1 VIQKFDA
8 IEEEALEALKK
19 EQDDDIPQIYVG
31 CATCG
36 NATGAQS
43 VVQTIKSKLEK
54 ENVKAKIKEVGCI
67 GMCFAEVLVD
77 VIKPGRPRIS
87 YQDVTA
93 EKAEEIIDSYII
105 NDDPRPDLALGF
117 FGEDGPEDVERID
130 TGDVFK
136 NQQRVIL
143 KNCGNIDPENI
154 DEYIAHGGYRGLAES
169 LEMKQEDIINVLKDS
184 GLRGRGGA
192 GFPAGRKWESCMKPQ
207 ADQKYV
213 ICNADEGD
221 PGAFMDRSVLEGDP
235 HSVIEGMIIAGY
247 TIGSSKGYFY
257 VRAEYPLAIK
267 RLRKAIAQAKEKNLL
282 GENILGTGFDFDL
295 EIFQG
300 AGAFV
305 CGESTALVMSIEGNR
320 GWPKPLPRPRTTEEG
335 LWGKPTLLNN
345 VKTFSVVPQIL
356 SKGADWFR
364 SIGTEGSPGTA
375 VFALTGKINR
385 SGLIEV
391 PMGIELEKIIYEVGG
406 GILDGRKFKAVQTGG
421 PSGGC
426 LPEDKLHLSVDFDTL
441 VEAGSMMGSGGM
453 VVIDE
458 TTCMVDVARYFL
470 DFTFEESCGQCVP
483 CRQGTRQMLEVLNDI
498 CEGRGREGDIEHLVE
513 LGESIIKGSI
523 CGLGQTAPNPVL
535 STIQYFQSEYEA
547 HIKDH
552 ACPALVCKN
561 LIVFTIDEEKCTAC
575 GRCRKACPVEA
586 ISGEKKVPHKIDQE
600 LCTKCGICFQE
611 CPERFSAVERLT
623 GKENLAAAARGRLT
637 DV

>member
-1 VIQKFDA
+1 VIQKYES
-8 IEEEALEALKK
+8 ILKEATETLDK
-19 EQDDDIPQIYVG
+19 EQDNNTTQIYVG

-43 VVQTIKSKLEK
+43 VVKTIENKLQEK
-54 ENVKAKIKEVGCI
+54 QVEAKIKEVGCI

-87 YQDVTA
+87 YQSVTP
-93 EKAEEIIDSYII
+93 EIAEEIVESYVV
-105 NDDPRPDLALGF
+105 NDDHRPDLALGY
-117 FGEDGPEDVERID
+117 FGEDGPEDIRHID
-130 TGDVFK
+130 SDDVFK

-143 KNCGNIDPENI
+143 KNCGVIDPEDIN
-154 DEYIAHGGYRGLAES
+154 EYIASGGYRGLAET
-169 LEMKQEDIINVLKDS
+169 LGRKQEEIIDILKES

-192 GFPAGRKWESCMKPQ
+192 GFPAGRKWESCLKPQ

-235 HSVIEGMIIAGY
+235 HSVIEGMTIAGY

-282 GENILGTGFDFDL
+282 GENILGSGFNFDL

-305 CGESTALVMSIEGNR
+305 CGESTALIMSIEGNR

-356 SKGADWFR
+356 SKGADWFK

-375 VFALTGKINR
+375 VFALTGQINR

-391 PMGIELEKIIYEVGG
+391 PMGIELGKIIYEIGG
-406 GILDGRKFKAVQTGG
+406 GILDDKEFKAVQTGG

-426 LPEDKLHLSVDFDTL
+426 LPTDKLHLSVDFDTL

-458 TTCMVDVARYFL
+458 STCMVDVARYFL

-483 CRQGTRQMLEVLNDI
+483 CRQGTQQMLEVLNDI
-498 CEGRGREGDIEHLVE
+498 CEGRGREGDIEHLLD
-513 LGESIIKGSI
+513 LGDSIIKGSI

-535 STIQYFQSEYEA
+535 STVQYFRDEYEA
-547 HIKDH
+547 HIRDH

-561 LIVFTIDEEKCTAC
+561 LIVFNIDEEKCTAC

-586 ISGEKKVPHKIDQE
+586 ISGEKKVPHKIDQSK
-600 LCTKCGICFQE
+600 CTKCGICFQE
-611 CPERFSAVERLT
+611 CPDRFSAVERLT
-623 GKENLAAAARGRLT
+623 GRENLAAAARGRLT
-637 DV
+637 DE

>member
-1 VIQKFDA
+1 MTRKFDLIEKEA
-8 IEEEALEALKK
+8 IERWEKTEKSNT
-19 EQDDDIPQIYVG
+19 PHIYVG

-43 VVQTIKSKLEK
+43 VVKTIHKQLEEKRLDAVVK
-54 ENVKAKIKEVGCI
+54 EIGCI

-77 VIKPGRPRIS
+77 VIKPGKPRIS
-87 YQDVTA
+87 YQGVTP
-93 EKAEEIIDSYII
+93 EIAEEIIESYLV
-105 NDDPRPDLALGF
+105 NDDPRPDLALGY
-117 FGEDGPEDVERID
+117 FGEGGPANLERID
-130 TGDVFK
+130 TGEVFK

-143 KNCGNIDPENI
+143 KNCGVIDPENI
-154 DEYIAHGGYRGLAES
+154 NEYIAHGGYKGLAKS
-169 LEMKQEDIINVLKDS
+169 LERDQEEIIGILKDS

-192 GFPAGRKWESCMKPQ
+192 GFPAARKWESCLKPK

-213 ICNADEGD
+213 LCNADEGD

-247 TIGSSKGYFY
+247 TIGASKGYFY

-267 RLRKAIAQAKEKNLL
+267 RLRKAIEQAKEKNLL
-282 GENILGTGFDFDL
+282 GENILNTGYDFDL

-305 CGESTALVMSIEGNR
+305 CGESTALIMSIEGNR
-320 GWPKPLPRPRTTEEG
+320 GWPKPLPRPRTSEEG

-356 SKGADWFR
+356 SEGADWFK

-391 PMGIELEKIIYEVGG
+391 PMGIELGKIIWEIGG
-406 GILDGRKFKAVQTGG
+406 GILDDKKFKAVQTGG

-426 LPEDKLHLSVDFDTL
+426 LPEDKLDLSVDFDTL
-441 VEAGSMMGSGGM
+441 VKAGSMMGSGGM

-458 TTCMVDVARYFL
+458 STCMVDVARYFL

-483 CRQGTRQMLEVLNDI
+483 CRQGTQQMLEVLNDI
-498 CEGRGREGDIEHLVE
+498 CEGRGREGDIEHLLE
-513 LGESIIKGSI
+513 LGDSIIKSSI

-535 STIQYFQSEYEA
+535 STVQYFRDEYEA
-547 HIKDH
+547 HIRDK

-561 LIVFTIDEEKCTAC
+561 LIMFQINEEKCTAC

-586 ISGEKKVPHKIDQE
+586 ISGEKKVPHKIDQDK
-600 LCTKCGICFQE
+600 CTRCGICFSE

-623 GKENLAAAARGRLT
+623 GKEKLAAASGKEG
-637 DV
+637 